1 MSVIDTV
8 SNFVN
13 KHLPRSGR
21 VIVGLSGGADSV
33 ALLVAL
39 VDAGVEC
46 VAAHCN
52 FHLRGEESNRDHRFC
67 EELCGRLG
75 VELLSR
81 DFDVA
86 AVKPRL
92 LNPLRWHVAR
102 CAMIGGED

>member
-86 AVKPRL
+86 ARQ
-92 LNPLRWHVAR
+92 A
-102 CAMIGGED
+102 ETSE

>member
-33 ALLVAL
+33 VWRRIVISISEERKVIVITVFARSYA
-39 VDAGVEC
+39 DGW
-46 VAAHCN
+46 
-52 FHLRGEESNRDHRFC
+52 ESNSS
-67 EELCGRLG
+67 LG
-75 VELLSR
+75 ILMSLP
-81 DFDVA
+81 
-86 AVKPRL
+86 VKPRL